1 MIQAG
6 LENQGS
12 KVGCYVTDAEAYES
26 YQGLLG
32 PIVEELNQG
41 VNLKGFKYL
50 REFGGIKALKET
62 KLTSEMQYI
71 KNLKVKVKRNLE
83 GFGFNLVNN
92 NETREK
98 IREKM
103 LGALKKLH
111 FDRTY
116 LLEEVVDDEEK
127 KFWLNNK
134 GFFNLKKNPFIRQGA
149 RFKDWPHGRAL
160 ALNNEKKF
168 IIIIVS

>member
-1 MIQAG
+1 
-6 LENQGS
+6 
-12 KVGCYVTDAEAYES
+12 
-26 YQGLLG
+26 
-32 PIVEELNQG
+32 
-41 VNLKGFKYL
+41 
-50 REFGGIKALKET
+50 
-62 KLTSEMQYI
+62 
-71 KNLKVKVKRNLE
+71 
-83 GFGFNLVNN
+83 
-92 NETREK
+92 
-98 IREKM
+98 M